1 MGVVGCAVGPRSPR
15 FLEVRIDTMKKLLDL
30 TDRVILIT
38 GGCGAIGRVVV
49 QVLAEHG
56 ATVIANDIVPEDEA
70 AQIFASTGAQ
80 GPTIGY
86 CRADA
91 TQPDAVNTLF
101 QQVEERYGVPNIV
114 CCHAGMTGAYP
125 IEQYPLQGFD
135 AIFNLNV
142 RSSFL
147 VAQTA
152 AQRWIQ
158 QNIRGHLIFTTSW
171 VQDVPWPEI
180 TPYTA
185 TKAALKAMM
194 RGFAR
199 ELAPHGIRANAIAPG
214 IVAVGMAKHQWD
226 TEPAYRARA
235 EKAIPLGCMQP
246 PETVAHAFLFWCSDM
261 ASYMT
266 GAVLLVDGGCSL
278 YPMDEAKGE

>member
-1 MGVVGCAVGPRSPR
+1 M
-15 FLEVRIDTMKKLLDL
+15 EKLLDL
-30 TDRVILIT
+30 TERVILIT
-38 GGCGAIGRVVV
+38 GGCGAIGRVVGR
-49 QVLAEHG
+49 VLAEHG
-56 ATVIANDIVPEDEA
+56 ATVVANDIVPEDEA
-70 AQIFASTGAQ
+70 AQMFANEGAS
-80 GPTIGY
+80 GSTIGY
-86 CRADA
+86 WRADA
-91 TQPDAVNTLF
+91 TRPDSVESMF

-114 CCHAGMTGAYP
+114 CCHAGMAGSFP
-125 IEQYPLQGFD
+125 IDKYPLEGFD

-152 AQRWIQ
+152 AQRWLQ
-158 QNIRGHLIFTTSW
+158 QKRRGHLIFTTSW

-185 TKAALKAMM
+185 TKAALKALM

-235 EKAIPLGCMQP
+235 EKAIPLGYMQP
-246 PETVAHAFLFWCSDM
+246 PETVAHAFLFLCSDM